1 MFVHVSN
8 YQHTLVEGRQ
18 ILDVLIS
25 NEVIDSKDEGQHQCT
40 HKWDS
45 NRLIPKF
52 SRAKEGPFPYLFI
65 LAMEALSQI
74 LLRGKL
80 PYLGL
85 SLDHSFKPSTTQDL
99 ERFSKEPHFVEGNI
113 NLKVNRVTLIGRT
126 LSSLPIYFMFIIP
139 KRQKCMDYGC
149 IEAIWGKWLVEPL
162 FSSQFHDWELEVL
175 TNFFQK
181 LQTCSVQREE
191 DDGSE

>member
-65 LAMEALSQI
+65 LVMEALSQI
-74 LLRGKL
+74 LLRVREGGFISGFKARSFGRSKL
-80 PYLGL
+80 VINFM
-85 SLDHSFKPSTTQDL
+85 SLK
-99 ERFSKEPHFVEGNI
+99 I
-113 NLKVNRVTLIGRT
+113 NMEKHELISIGVDSNMEMLAALLVCRV
-126 LSSLPIYFMFIIP
+126 SSLI
-139 KRQKCMDYGC
+139 
-149 IEAIWGKWLVEPL
+149 
-162 FSSQFHDWELEVL
+162 
-175 TNFFQK
+175 
-181 LQTCSVQREE
+181 
-191 DDGSE
+191 